1 MPIISDGKAI
11 QPHPRELRER
21 CFELFKAGRQFVD
34 IAHETR
40 VAAPTIRSWAS
51 RERWKERVAIAQEQP
66 GLSPDAQIALAIR
79 QEQQIKIPD
88 ELREQAELYETN
100 LAKASVILS
109 HAVAEMQPDEML
121 QKSSKIKDLDTVARK
136 CLKIEHVKPAT
147 VIQIGILSSDPNL
160 HRVGPQQH

>member
-1 MPIISDGKAI
+1 M
-11 QPHPRELRER
+11 
-21 CFELFKAGRQFVD
+21 
-34 IAHETR
+34 
-40 VAAPTIRSWAS
+40 
-51 RERWKERVAIAQEQP
+51 AIAQEQP

-79 QEQQIKIPD
+79 QEQQIEIPD

-136 CLKIEHVKPAT
+136 CLKIEHAKPAT
-147 VIQIGILSSDPNL
+147 VIQIGLLSSNPNL
-160 HRVGPQQH
+160 HRVGPQQD